1 MHALKVLPIICI
13 FFILMVCGERAV
25 GQALDGQNPVVNI
38 ENGSVIEKIAGNSRA
53 CESRILPLVQQ

>member
-53 CESRILPLVQQ
+53 C